1 MDVNRLVDAAR
12 DALSALSSCVCRQ
25 QAKIKING
33 RTYKLVKLLGE
44 GGFSFVYLAEDEHSG
59 RQFALKVIR
68 CPTGTDG
75 VQEAMREVE
84 AHRRF
89 KHPNIMRILDSAVV
103 QDPQGDGKIVYLFL
117 PYFKRGNLHD
127 ALSSHALHGT
137 HFPEREMVNIFRG
150 TCEAVKAMHQHRA
163 KARKGGK
170 RQEEQQ
176 EHEQEEQGLPEP
188 EGDAEGGFSY
198 HAPSSSSRARQ
209 MRSAPQAEVVFEAD
223 DEPAAEGEESELH
236 PWAHRDIKPANVM
249 LADDG
254 TTPVLMDLGSAVP
267 ARVPIAT
274 RQEALMQQ
282 EMAAE
287 RSSMPYR
294 APELFD
300 VKTDTTLDEKVD
312 IWSLGATLYTLAY
325 LYSPFE
331 AQAAQGASIQ
341 MAVMNAQYKHPPS
354 EYSRGL
360 RQLID
365 KCLIVDPAQRPS
377 IDEVIALTDG
387 VLQNLS

>member
-1 MDVNRLVDAAR
+1 MDVGRLLDTAR
-12 DALSALSSCVCRQ
+12 DALTAITSCVCRP
-25 QAKIKING
+25 QAKLKING

-68 CPTGTDG
+68 CPSGGAD
-75 VQEAMREVE
+75 VREALREAA

-89 KHPNIMRILDSAVV
+89 KHPNVMRILDSAVV
-103 QDPQGDGKIVYLFL
+103 QDPAGDGKIVYLFL
-117 PYFKRGNLHD
+117 PFFRRGNLHD
-127 ALSSHALHGT
+127 ALSTHAVRGT
-137 HFPEREMVNIFRG
+137 HFPEHDMLTIFRG
-150 TCEAVKAMHQHRA
+150 TCLAVRAIHQHRA
-163 KARKGGK
+163 KAGAASGAQRPPETHNDDDDRG
-170 RQEEQQ
+170 
-176 EHEQEEQGLPEP
+176 GLPEP

-198 HAPSSSSRARQ
+198 HAAAPAPSRRRQ
-209 MRSAPQAEVVFEAD
+209 QEAEVVFNAE
-223 DEPAAEGEESELH
+223 EPAEEGEEGVLQ

-254 TTPVLMDLGSAVP
+254 TPVLMDLGSAIP
-267 ARVPIAT
+267 ARIRIQT

-331 AQAAQGASIQ
+331 AQAAQGASVQ
-341 MAVMNAQYKHPPS
+341 MAVLNAQYKHPPS
-354 EYSRGL
+354 EYSRAV
-360 RQLID
+360 RALID
-365 KCLIVDPAQRPS
+365 MCLVVDPEQRPG
-377 IDEVIALTDG
+377 IDAVIEATDRA
-387 VLQNLS
+387 LQNLN